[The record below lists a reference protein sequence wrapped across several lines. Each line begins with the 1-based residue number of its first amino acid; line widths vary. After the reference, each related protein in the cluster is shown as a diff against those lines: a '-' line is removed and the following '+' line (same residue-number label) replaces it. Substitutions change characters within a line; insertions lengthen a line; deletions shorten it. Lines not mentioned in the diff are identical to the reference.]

1 MQNNSQKYSHFKN
14 KLEYLIFTLYFLENS
29 WDFNVMKQVNK
40 RMDKYQKH
48 EMKSRGFF
56 FYKLSNL
63 IGSRNLK

>member
-56 FYKLSNL
+56 L
-63 IGSRNLK
+63 